1 MPKESWALLEAPE
14 CGAEIEITEDGARI
28 KNGKIRAEVSKYGK
42 ITFYNQKGKLLL
54 EEYSRTRKDL
64 FAKTC
69 SALEV
74 EPREFKPILG
84 GDYRLTVR
92 FETGDKNE
100 KIYGMGQY
108 QQELLNLKGADLEL
122 AHRNSQASV
131 PFALS
136 SLGYGFLWNNPAVGR
151 CVFGANITSWEAE
164 STKGMDYWIT
174 AGDTPAEI
182 EEAYAGA
189 TGRVPMMPE
198 YAMGFLAV
206 QAPVPDPGGAAAG
219 SAGVQAAGPADLSD
233 RGGLFPLAETGR
245 MEV

>member
-92 FETGDKNE
+92 FEAGDKNE

-131 PFALS
+131 PSPCLRWDTAFCGTTRRWGGVYLERTS
-136 SLGYGFLWNNPAVGR
+136 PAGR
-151 CVFGANITSWEAE
+151 QSPLRA
-164 STKGMDYWIT
+164 WIT
-174 AGDTPAEI
+174 GSQPEKRRRRSRRRMPAL
-182 EEAYAGA
+182 
-189 TGRVPMMPE
+189 PE
-198 YAMGFLAV
+198 GC
-206 QAPVPDPGGAAAG
+206 
-219 SAGVQAAGPADLSD
+219 
-233 RGGLFPLAETGR
+233 R
-245 MEV
+245 